1 MEVDGISEWLWGAL
15 WDFLSVVELCF
26 STTEPILGVFGEGW
40 LDQSFY
46 PWFSSNSLLFSLLR
60 LLAGY

>member
-1 MEVDGISEWLWGAL
+1 MDPDPSEWLWVAL
-15 WDFLSVVELCF
+15 WDFLLSVDELCL
-26 STTEPILGVFGEGW
+26 SATGPILELVGEGW

-46 PWFSSNSLLFSLLR
+46 LLFSLLR